1 MARKP
6 EDRSVVRHPDQKLNI
21 FISYAS
27 EDKELTAGIA
37 AELKAAFP
45 LSLDVHRDE
54 DFKLGENWK
63 DDIEN
68 GLDKADIL
76 LVIFTDRPKTSFS
89 FTGYEIGYFNSSI
102 KTRPNIRA
110 GLKRVFIPLLVGDVK
125 MPDTM
130 YYVQGAKFEG
140 AKSIKIAET
149 IADKQNDEAWSKNPA
164 NPTVTLL
171 NRISDIILDFSGTE
185 RTQET
190 LATIQETN
198 SKAAKKLYANI
209 HRYLQGRVFSE
220 IFPERKIVI
229 KSDTPIEF
237 EPDGAILNDCRVE
250 LLGKSFDSFG
260 IPEYVSAS
268 REFTW
273 ADFLARMNPT
283 AIGPWRESI
292 RLLVSSVLQG
302 SGDNYMVISTIQKD
316 VAYRLFVSRVVT
328 YVSKQTEIHIYVVE
342 IKSREY
348 GDKDTTQLLKA
359 VSVGLRFRF
368 LVLEQ
373 DSEFTPQNLGFPI
386 MTLDVLRPKITELL
400 SQMNL
405 ILRDANQAG
414 LQSPQ
419 ILRRIWSGNAAKV
432 EEMMK
437 IWERAR
443 GDLYSA
449 ADQVLHATD
458 ANFADKKAAFISSLT
473 KFCGETE
480 TMNREFT
487 AKVMNLLAET
497 IAQKMSSVKVPAFE
511 ASPPAPEQ
519 ALQSAT
525 SCQGD

>member
-1 MARKP
+1 MRP
-6 EDRSVVRHPDQKLNI
+6 VVVKKLEQSSQRNLSI

-27 EDKELTAGIA
+27 EDKELVAGIA
-37 AELKAAFP
+37 AEIKAAFP

-76 LVIFTDRPKTSFS
+76 LVIFTDRPKPSFS

-102 KTRPNIRA
+102 KVRPNIKD
-110 GLKRVFIPLLVGDVK
+110 GLKRLFIPMLIGDVS

-130 YYVQGAKFEG
+130 YYVQGAKFDA

-149 IADKQNDEAWSKNPA
+149 IADKQNDETWSKNPT

-171 NRISDIILDFSGTE
+171 NRISDTILAFSGTE
-185 RTQET
+185 RTQEI
-190 LATIQETN
+190 LASIQETN
-198 SKAAKKLYANI
+198 SKAAKKLYTDI

-229 KSDTPIEF
+229 KSETPIEF
-237 EPDGAILNDCRVE
+237 ESDGADLNDCRVE

-260 IPEYVSAS
+260 IPEFVSAS

-273 ADFLARMNPT
+273 SDFVARMNPT
-283 AIGPWRESI
+283 AIGPWREGI

-302 SGDNYMVISTIQKD
+302 SGDNYMVISTMQKD
-316 VAYRLFVSRVVT
+316 IAYRLFVSRVVT
-328 YVSKQTEIHIYVVE
+328 YVSKRMEVHIYVVE
-342 IKSREY
+342 IKSKEY
-348 GDKDTTQLLKA
+348 GDKETSQLLKA

-386 MTLDVLRPKITELL
+386 MTLDVLKPKVAELL

-414 LQSPQ
+414 LQNPQ
-419 ILRRIWSGNAAKV
+419 ILRRIWNGNAAKV
-432 EEMMK
+432 QDMMTV
-437 IWERAR
+437 WERAR
-443 GDLYSA
+443 KDLYA
-449 ADQVLHATD
+449 TADGVLHATD
-458 ANFADKKAAFISSLT
+458 ANFADRKVAFISSLT
-473 KFCGETE
+473 KFCQEIE

-487 AKVMNLLAET
+487 AKVMHLLAET
-497 IAQKMSSVKVPAFE
+497 IAQKMKVPAPE
-511 ASPPAPEQ
+511 ASPAAPLAPELAREPQ
-519 ALQSAT
+519 LPT
-525 SCQGD
+525 

>member
-1 MARKP
+1 VARKA
-6 EDRSVVRHPDQKLNI
+6 EYRSVVRQPQQKLNI

-27 EDKELTAGIA
+27 EDKQLVAGIA
-37 AELKAAFP
+37 SEIKTAFP
-45 LSLDVHRDE
+45 LSLEVHRDE

-68 GLDKADIL
+68 GLDMADIL
-76 LVIFTDRPKTSFS
+76 LVIFTDRPKPSFS

-102 KTRPNIRA
+102 KARPNIRD
-110 GLKRVFIPLLVGDVK
+110 GLKRVFIPLLIGDAK

-130 YYVQGAKFEG
+130 YYVQGAKLDG
-140 AKSIKIAET
+140 ANSIKIAET
-149 IADKQNDEAWSKNPA
+149 SAEKQNDEAWSKNPR
-164 NPTVTLL
+164 NPIVTLL
-171 NRISDIILDFSGTE
+171 NRISDLILDFSGTV
-185 RTQET
+185 RTQEI
-190 LATIQETN
+190 LATIQETI
-198 SKAAKKLYANI
+198 SKAATRLYGDI
-209 HRYLQGRVFSE
+209 HRYLQSRIFRE

-229 KSDTPIEF
+229 KSDTLIEF
-237 EPDGAILNDCRVE
+237 EPDGANLNDCRVE

-273 ADFLARMNPT
+273 ADFLARMDPT
-283 AIGPWRESI
+283 AIGPWREGI
-292 RLLVSSVLQG
+292 RLLVSSVLEG

-316 VAYRLFVSRVVT
+316 IAYRLFVSRVVT
-328 YVSKQTEIHIYVVE
+328 YVSKETEIHIYVVE

-348 GDKDTTQLLKA
+348 GDKETTQLLKA

-386 MTLDVLRPKITELL
+386 MTLDVLKPKIAELL

-414 LQSPQ
+414 LQNPQ
-419 ILRRIWSGNAAKV
+419 ILRRIWSGDADKV
-432 EEMMK
+432 QDMMT

-443 GDLYSA
+443 RDLYST
-449 ADQVLHATD
+449 ADAVLHATD
-458 ANFADKKAAFISSLT
+458 ANFADKKAAFIGSLT
-473 KFCGETE
+473 KFCEGTE

-487 AKVMNLLAET
+487 AKVMHLLAET
-497 IAQKMSSVKVPAFE
+497 VAQKMSVPVKVPA
-511 ASPPAPEQ
+511 
-519 ALQSAT
+519 T
-525 SCQGD
+525 